1 MLNIARQIQ
10 VAWDSTKSATSGLHE
25 AEIVPIGNTSN
36 EKRKLSN
43 LTKRNNTLKEHENVP
58 LPGFTLLK
66 TERKTWGSL
75 DQTWLI
81 IDPRGF
87 LSRISPNNLEK
98 ILHVTGIT
106 EGLIQ
111 EKCVWA
117 REDSQTTMTLVPVTS
132 PDYVAAVQNTEL
144 IEDKI
149 SIKDV
154 QIGDTVMTQTG
165 IDGTYMGVLSLYGPI
180 IEAAGGYKPQV
191 FLRRQIIEVSKGKY
205 VYQSDAKILKVT
217 NRATTPIT
225 REESALRLNT
235 ELAAGKAQFSTI
247 NNFNTG
253 YFSNRGAIVLVSVNA
268 VPKIPMSFIE
278 ITKDDAEKIFADG
291 FKKCDIGMLAMI
303 ETGTGRKF
311 IVEQPTSSYSQG
323 RTTCDLNKFDTAEII
338 TDLSTTDL
346 IMGPKNTSN
355 NWVYR
360 SNPRTPPKQLDNFAK
375 FYKIVKHVKSET
387 FV

>member
-1 MLNIARQIQ
+1 MLNIAKQIQ
-10 VAWDSTKSATSGLHE
+10 AAWNSTGSTNSGLHE
-25 AEIVPIGNTSN
+25 AEIVPIGKTSN

-43 LTKRNNTLKEHENVP
+43 LTKKNDTLKEHDNIP

-87 LSRISPNNLEK
+87 LSRITPNNLEK

-117 REDSQTTMTLVPVTS
+117 REDSQTTMILVPVTS
-132 PDYVAAVQNTEL
+132 PDYVAAVENTEL
-144 IEDKI
+144 IEGKI
-149 SIKDV
+149 AISDV

-165 IDGTYMGVLSLYGPI
+165 MTGAYMGVLSLYGPI
-180 IEAAGGYKPQV
+180 IEAGGGYKPQV
-191 FLRRQIIEVSKGKY
+191 FLRRQIIKVSKGKY

-217 NRATTPIT
+217 KQAKTPMT
-225 REESALRLNT
+225 REESASQINA
-235 ELAAGKAQFSTI
+235 ELAAGNALFSPVNSFNNSYYSSRGTI
-247 NNFNTG
+247 
-253 YFSNRGAIVLVSVNA
+253 IMVSVNA
-268 VPKIPMSFIE
+268 VPKLPMSFIE
-278 ITKDDAEKIFADG
+278 ITKDVAEELFVQG
-291 FKKCDIGMLAMI
+291 FNKCDMGMLALV
-303 ETGTGRKF
+303 EQGTGRKWL
-311 IVEQPTSSYSQG
+311 VDQPSSSYSRT
-323 RTTCDLNKFDTAEII
+323 RTTCDQNAFGVSEII
-338 TDLSTTDL
+338 TDLCTTDL
-346 IMGPKNTSN
+346 IMAPKHTGN

-360 SNPRTPPKQLDNFAK
+360 NSAPAAKRLDNFAK

>member
-10 VAWDSTKSATSGLHE
+10 VAWDSTKSARSGLHE

-144 IEDKI
+144 IEGKV

-154 QIGDTVMTQTG
+154 QIGDTVATQTG
-165 IDGTYMGVLSLYGPI
+165 MTGTFMGVLSLYGPI
-180 IEAAGGYKPQV
+180 IESGGGYKPQV
-191 FLRRQIIEVSKGKY
+191 FLRRQIVKVSKGKY
-205 VYQSDAKILKVT
+205 VYQSDAKILQVT
-217 NRATTPIT
+217 KTAKTPMT
-225 REESALRLNT
+225 REESAKLMND
-235 ELAAGKAQFSTI
+235 EIAAGTAQFSPVNTF
-247 NNFNTG
+247 NNG
-253 YFSNRGAIVLVSVNA
+253 YYSNRGAITMVSVNA
-268 VPKIPMSFIE
+268 VPKVPMSFIE
-278 ITKDDAEKIFADG
+278 ITRDEAEKL
-291 FKKCDIGMLAMI
+291 FKTGYDSCDIGMMAMVEI
-303 ETGTGRKF
+303 GSGRKW
-311 IVEQPTSSYSQG
+311 IVEQPTSSYSKS
-323 RTTCDLNKFDTAEII
+323 RTTCNINAFDVQEIV
-338 TDLSTTDL
+338 TDLSTTEL
-346 IMGPKNTSN
+346 IQAPKNTSN

-360 SNPRTPPKQLDNFAK
+360 SNPRAPSKQLDNFAK